1 MNSPHLRRDERKLGD
16 RSVFAR
22 EWLEDA
28 KRHQKEQRVF
38 SAFFSA
44 YIALVAASCQM
55 AGDSGASQRYA
66 KRSDEQFERS
76 AIESALKYRAKHL
89 DDFLKSDN
97 GKKIATR
104 LWQREVP
111 EGEKFKII
119 ESSNDPELE
128 EAARLLYENWL
139 PVSLAGKPLISPEV
153 QAEKLGYLLRKIRN
167 RLFHGQKMNDP
178 NGADADLL
186 ERINPLLIGVVEV
199 ILVH

>member
-1 MNSPHLRRDERKLGD
+1 MNSPQLRRNEKKLGD
-16 RSVFAR
+16 RSVFGR
-22 EWLEDA
+22 EWLEDS
-28 KRHQKEQRVF
+28 KRHQEEQRYF
-38 SAFFSA
+38 SAFFAA

-55 AGDSGASQRYA
+55 AGDSGESQKYA

-76 AIESALKYRAKHL
+76 AIESAMKYRAGQL
-89 DDFLKSDN
+89 DDFLKSDI
-97 GKKIATR
+97 GKKITTR

-119 ESSNDPELE
+119 ESSNDAELQ
-128 EAARLLYENWL
+128 EAARLLYEKWL
-139 PVSLAGKPLISPEV
+139 PVSLAGKPVINSEE
-153 QAEKLGYLLRKIRN
+153 QAERLSFLLRKIRN

-186 ERINPLLIGVVEV
+186 ERINPLLIGVVEI